1 MLTDFTTKADLGGRR
16 DDVAYA
22 VAVQSDGKI
31 VVIGSSSDAKD
42 ASAFALV
49 RYTADGLGP

>member
-1 MLTDFTTKADLGGRR
+1 VLTDFTTKADLGGRR

-31 VVIGSSSDAKD
+31 VVIGGSSDAKD